1 MIKKMSKKN
10 KYIVG
15 ALVGCAILLFILY
28 FIFGN
33 KKNEYTIVFD
43 TTGGSNIT
51 SQIVVEKDKVKRPD
65 NPTKENYN
73 FVRWE
78 YDNKE
83 YDFNKEVT
91 GNMTLKAVWEEYQP
105 PENFYDIE
113 FIVNGV
119 SKKMSLSKITE
130 SDLAALGFEEK
141 AGYEIVWYVND
152 QVYNLTDPL
161 TGNMTL
167 TGKYVKTTMFTV
179 KFNSDGGT
187 TVNSQKVKQNETV
200 AEPEGV
206 TKNGFILDG
215 WYLKKDKY
223 DFSTP
228 VTKNITLV
236 AKWKEDES
244 VPRYE
249 VTFDSDGGS
258 KVDKQRIVENE
269 VAKEP
274 KAPTKTGFK
283 FLGWYLNDTK
293 YDFKTKVTSNIAL
306 KAQWEK
312 IIQYTVTF
320 NKDNGTANETKLVN
334 SGEKVSKPSNPTK
347 TGYRFAGWVYNNT
360 TFDFNTPITEDITL
374 MASYTPLPQ
383 YTVTFDSEGGS
394 AVQSQTVYEG
404 SKVTKPSN
412 PTKGDNEFDGWYL
425 NGSKYDFNTAVTR
438 DITLVAKWKE
448 KNYEYKVVATKSDNY
463 SPDSDLK
470 IYRNNVE
477 IPFNNNIKVIDSKG
491 RTKVLSSPRINTT
504 TLEQSTVFVIDG
516 GNDHRATV
524 EFR

>member
-1 MIKKMSKKN
+1 MKGKKIIGV
-10 KYIVG
+10 IVG
-15 ALVGCAILLFILY
+15 LLAIGVVAFLLLHKTTY
-28 FIFGN
+28 QV
-33 KKNEYTIVFD
+33 EFD
-43 TTGGSNIT
+43 TDGGT
-51 SQIVVEKDKVKRPD
+51 DVEIQMVKKGEKATKPSDPLKDD
-65 NPTKENYN
+65 YD
-73 FVRWE
+73 FVTWVLDGEE
-78 YDNKE
+78 YDFDTPVTSDLVIYAKWEKSKPTNQYKVTIMVDGKKKELTTSALKEDEIEKLFPPKTGYEFKLYANGKE
-83 YDFNKEVT
+83 YDINT
-91 GNMTLKAVWEEYQP
+91 
-105 PENFYDIE
+105 
-113 FIVNGV
+113 
-119 SKKMSLSKITE
+119 
-130 SDLAALGFEEK
+130 
-141 AGYEIVWYVND
+141 
-152 QVYNLTDPL
+152 PL
-161 TGNMTL
+161 TGAVEL
-167 TGKYVKTTMFTV
+167 TGKYVQVANYTV
-179 KFNSDGGT
+179 TFNSDGGT
-187 TVNSQKVKQNETV
+187 AVAKQSIVPGES
-200 AEPEGV
+200 AKEPTAP
-206 TKNGFILDG
+206 TKEAYIFDG
-215 WYLKKDKY
+215 WYLNNTKY
-223 DFSTP
+223 DFSEE
-228 VTKNITLV
+228 VKKNITLV

-283 FLGWYLNDTK
+283 FLGWYLNDAK

-412 PTKGDNEFDGWYL
+412 PTKGDNEFDGW
-425 NGSKYDFNTAVTR
+425 
-438 DITLVAKWKE
+438 
-448 KNYEYKVVATKSDNY
+448 
-463 SPDSDLK
+463 
-470 IYRNNVE
+470 
-477 IPFNNNIKVIDSKG
+477 
-491 RTKVLSSPRINTT
+491 
-504 TLEQSTVFVIDG
+504 
-516 GNDHRATV
+516 
-524 EFR
+524 